1 MGKIAGTF
9 LCVSVVPMSVGAP
22 RTSAAQ
28 SPVFQVAQGD
38 IRVTVP
44 LRPGGAFEARTT
56 SLSGMLTLGGAKPET
71 LSQAA
76 EIAESQAPG
85 RAVGAELGQS
95 GNHVFYDVEI
105 IDTRN
110 QSRHLRVDAET
121 GKIVKGL

>member
-1 MGKIAGTF
+1 MDMRA
-9 LCVSVVPMSVGAP
+9 LLSVLMVL
-22 RTSAAQ
+22 SA
-28 SPVFQVAQGD
+28 V
-38 IRVTVP
+38 
-44 LRPGGAFEARTT
+44 
-56 SLSGMLTLGGAKPET
+56 TLGACAEEQGKSYWLRHATIT

-76 EIAESQAPG
+76 EIAETQASG

-110 QSRHLRVDAET
+110 QSRHLHVDAET